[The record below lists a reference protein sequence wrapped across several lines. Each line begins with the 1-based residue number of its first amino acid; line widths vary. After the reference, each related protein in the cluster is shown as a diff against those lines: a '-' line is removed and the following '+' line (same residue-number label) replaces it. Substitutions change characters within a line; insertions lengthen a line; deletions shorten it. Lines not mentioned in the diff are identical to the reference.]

1 MNANAGVNR
10 FQLPALALLVAF
22 PLIPKLNGGLPSANQ
37 AATYAIVAASLVLL
51 TGWVGQIS
59 LGHAALVGIGGY
71 AAGWAAT
78 ALSLPFPLNL
88 PVAAAVGGGMAALL
102 GVVALRVRGLYL
114 AVATLIF
121 SWAASEML
129 FRQQWILKYGQIP
142 EFSIGRPGTLL
153 RLDFSNSRTAFFYIA
168 WGIAVACLYGL
179 TNLRDSKTGRA
190 FFAIRGSE
198 FAAASL
204 GMDVLRYKTLAFTL
218 SGALAGIAGCLIV
231 TEARVISPDSFD
243 FNRSLFYLAIAV
255 VGGLASL
262 PGAVAA
268 AVFFAFLGELFFR
281 VQILGDY
288 LKLVSTVL
296 LAVVF
301 RLYPGGLAALGR
313 LGLNKLDQRA
323 AARQHGTIVPRAP
336 RPAGAGMAA
345 RAKAMFKQQPGQ
357 VVAPQPTRAS
367 TPAPTM
373 STADGFLNLTGI
385 LEPGAGEGTAAV
397 EMPELSDQ
405 TMELNATEVVEIVPR
420 GAAAA
425 SQDAETELFEAVE
438 GEDAAY
444 TKALS
449 GKLVLPPGVV
459 APPPADPARRNER
472 RLLIAAEHITVKF
485 GGLVA
490 VDDASLE
497 VREGEIVGLI
507 GPNGAGKTTLFNSI
521 AGFNTPTTGRV
532 TLYGH
537 DVTALPVYQRA
548 ALGMAR
554 TFQRIQLFPQ
564 LTTFDNLLAATH
576 LQNPTG
582 FVQHMAVTRAAYTA
596 EAQARGRVKQ
606 VLHLLDLEDVAHR
619 NVGVLPF
626 GVLRMIEV
634 ARAVV
639 TGSRVIMLDEPA
651 SGLDERETDR
661 LTDVL
666 RFVRDLG
673 ATLLLIEHDVRMV
686 TSVTDYMY
694 VLNQG
699 QMIAEGSPADIQ
711 SNEDVI
717 AAYLGQSTESEK
729 AGV

>member
-1 MNANAGVNR
+1 VSDTTVNANR
-10 FQLPALALLVAF
+10 FQVAALALLVVF
-22 PLIPKLNGGLPSANQ
+22 PLIPKVNAGLPSANQ

-71 AAGWAAT
+71 ATGWAAT
-78 ALSLPFPLNL
+78 VLGLPFPLNL
-88 PVAAAVGGGMAALL
+88 PVAAVAAGGMAALL
-102 GVVALRVRGLYL
+102 GQVALRVRGLYL

-129 FRQQWILKYGQIP
+129 FRQQWILKYGSIP
-142 EFSIGRPGTLL
+142 EFSIGREGTLL
-153 RLDFSNSRTAFFYIA
+153 RFDFSNSRTAYFYIA
-168 WGIAVACLYGL
+168 WGIAIACLYGL

-218 SGALAGIAGCLIV
+218 SGALAGIAGCLIM

-243 FNRSLFYLAIAV
+243 FNKSLFYLAIAV

-268 AVFFAFLGELFFR
+268 SVFFAFLGELFYR
-281 VQILGDY
+281 VSFLGDY
-288 LKLVSTVL
+288 LQLVSTAL
-296 LAVVF
+296 LAMVF
-301 RLYPGGLAALGR
+301 RLYPGGLAALAR
-313 LGLNKLDQRA
+313 VGLARVEARA
-323 AARQHGTIVPRAP
+323 AAKQAGMVVPRGPRGASPVDRLKGMFKGGTPAPIAGAPAPQPVAAP
-336 RPAGAGMAA
+336 RPA
-345 RAKAMFKQQPGQ
+345 P
-357 VVAPQPTRAS
+357 AS
-367 TPAPTM
+367 
-373 STADGFLNLTGI
+373 SREGFLNLAGI
-385 LEPGAGEGTAAV
+385 LEQAPA
-397 EMPELSDQ
+397 ELDAPPVSDE
-405 TMELNATEVVEIVPR
+405 TMELTEVIEVIPR
-420 GAAAA
+420 GAGAH
-425 SQDAETELFEAVE
+425 DEVEAVE
-438 GEDAAY
+438 GEDIAF

-449 GKLVLPPGVV
+449 GKLQLPPGVV
-459 APPPADPARRNER
+459 PPPPVDPDRRNER

-490 VDDASLE
+490 VNDASLE

-537 DVTALPVYQRA
+537 DVTNLPVNQRA
-548 ALGMAR
+548 AMGMAR

-582 FVQHMAVTRAAYTA
+582 FVQHMAVTRAAFVA
-596 EAQARGRVKQ
+596 EASARARVKQ
-606 VLHLLDLEDVAHR
+606 VIHLLDLDDVAYR
-619 NVGVLPF
+619 KVGVLPF
-626 GVLRMIEV
+626 GVLRMVEV
-634 ARAVV
+634 ARALV

-686 TSVTDYMY
+686 TSVSDYMY

-699 QMIAEGSPADIQ
+699 AMIAEGGPAAIQ

-717 AAYLGQSTESEK
+717 AAYLGRSAESET

>member
-10 FQLPALALLVAF
+10 FQLPALALLIAF
-22 PLIPKLNGGLPSANQ
+22 PLIPKLNSGLPSANQ

-78 ALSLPFPLNL
+78 ALGLPFPLNL
-88 PVAAAVGGGMAALL
+88 PVAAAAGGGMAALL

-129 FRQQWILKYGQIP
+129 FRQQWILKYGSIP
-142 EFSIGRPGTLL
+142 EFAIGRPGTLF

-231 TEARVISPDSFD
+231 TEARVISPESFD

-281 VQILGDY
+281 VQFLGDY
-288 LKLVSTVL
+288 LQLVSTGL
-296 LAVVF
+296 LAIVF

-313 LGLNKLDQRA
+313 LGLNKMDARA
-323 AARQHGTIVPRAP
+323 AAKQQGVMAVKAP
-336 RPAGAGMAA
+336 RTGGGLGA
-345 RAKAMFKQQPGQ
+345 RAKAMFSNQPGA
-357 VVAPQPTRAS
+357 VVAPQPSRQS
-367 TPAPTM
+367 SPSPTM
-373 STADGFLNLTGI
+373 STADGFMNLSSI
-385 LEPGAGEGTAAV
+385 LEPGAGEGTAAA
-397 EMPELSDQ
+397 EMPEFSDQ
-405 TMELNATEVVEIVPR
+405 TMEIDATELVETVPR
-420 GAAAA
+420 GRAA
-425 SQDAETELFEAVE
+425 QDADTEVFQAVE

-449 GKLVLPPGVV
+449 GKLQLPPGVV
-459 APPPADPARRNER
+459 APPPADPALRHER
-472 RLLIAAEHITVKF
+472 RPLITAEHITVKF

-532 TLYGH
+532 ILYGN

-564 LTTFDNLLAATH
+564 LSTFDNLLAATH

-596 EAQARGRVKQ
+596 EAQARARVKQ

-686 TSVTDYMY
+686 TAVTDYMY